1 MSQQENSLMR
11 KFARAPRKYGTA
23 SFLMVTMGL
32 MLAATTV
39 LAGAPKDKPL
49 SGPIVVRTTIRE
61 IAVQASENSAVEA
74 AIGIAFWKGLRYE
87 LP

>member
-1 MSQQENSLMR
+1 MR
-11 KFARAPRKYGTA
+11 KFARVLRKCGAAP
-23 SFLMVTMGL
+23 FLMVTMGL
-32 MLAATTV
+32 VLAATTV

-61 IAVQASENSAVEA
+61 IAVQANENPDVEA